1 MNTSKIYESIDGGK
15 TVYAR
20 DFGAPPNIRVLVKSP
35 EKKVEMIYVPASVGE
50 LVDKITILKIKL
62 NQIKDAA
69 KLVNIQREHDALT
82 FLSEYVTI
90 QKVVL
95 EHQQQLMNVNL
106 AIWFLEEDIR
116 YYEKIQHFGADFID
130 VARKIYKTNDERSRI
145 KKEIN
150 ILCNSELVEEKSHE
164 E

>member
-35 EKKVEMIYVPASVGE
+35 EKKFEMIYVPVSVGE

-62 NQIKDAA
+62 NQIKDEK
-69 KLVNIQREHDALT
+69 KLVNIQHEYDALT
-82 FLSEYVTI
+82 SLSEYVTT
-90 QKVVL
+90 QKTIINQ
-95 EHQQQLMNVNL
+95 HQELMNVNL
-106 AIWFLEEDIR
+106 TIWFLEEDIR
-116 YYEKIQHFGADFID
+116 HYEKIQHFTGEFIE
-130 VARKIYKTNDERSRI
+130 VARKIYITNDERSRI

-150 ILCNSELVEEKSHE
+150 ILCNSELTEEKSHGE
-164 E
+164 